1 MQLLL
6 RLVFEA
12 RSLRPFINSG
22 FFIVYTLGEAAEQFI
37 CALFEEI
44 VDIATWED
52 DWVDDW
58 AYSSSSYS
66 NVYY

>member
-1 MQLLL
+1 MQPLL

-12 RSLRPFINSG
+12 RSLQPFINNG
-22 FFIVYTLGEAAEQFI
+22 FFIVYTLEEAAERFI

-52 DWVDDW
+52 DCVDDW
-58 AYSSSSYS
+58 AYYSSSYC